1 MNKKLFS
8 VGLNQ
13 SIGSFLAQPVL
24 SGKADDAL
32 IWTAT
37 IKVSVALLYD
47 NNVRETVI
55 MERHSQGN
63 LLYCDT
69 KTFEFDLRKD
79 LKFNDGTGF
88 DVDYVVATFNHVT
101 AQIVVF

>member
-8 VGLNQ
+8 VGLNR

-24 SGKADDAL
+24 TGKADDTL
-32 IWTAT
+32 IWAAT

-55 MERHSQGN
+55 MERHS
-63 LLYCDT
+63 
-69 KTFEFDLRKD
+69 
-79 LKFNDGTGF
+79 
-88 DVDYVVATFNHVT
+88 
-101 AQIVVF
+101 